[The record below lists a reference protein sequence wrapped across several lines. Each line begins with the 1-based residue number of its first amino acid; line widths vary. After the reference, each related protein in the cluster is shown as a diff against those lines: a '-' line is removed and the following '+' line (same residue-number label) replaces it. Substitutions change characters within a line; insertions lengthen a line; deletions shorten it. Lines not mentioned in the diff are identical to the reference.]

1 MPVTKKQ
8 KTKII
13 KKKKSSGVRIT
24 RLKVQLFVL
33 EGVFQML
40 LF

>member
-8 KTKII
+8 KNKNY
-13 KKKKSSGVRIT
+13 KKKKSSRVRIT